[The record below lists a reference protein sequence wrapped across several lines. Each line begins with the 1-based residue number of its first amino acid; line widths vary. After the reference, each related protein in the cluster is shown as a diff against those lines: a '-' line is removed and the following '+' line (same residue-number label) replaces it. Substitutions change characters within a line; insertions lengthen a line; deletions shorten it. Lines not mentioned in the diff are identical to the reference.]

1 MMGRLAALQ
10 TVEVVKKRRR
20 KSRKASSPPRSRTRV
35 PLRSQLRSQKD
46 TLDPSSA
53 RAILL
58 SAAKSLFAHR
68 GLSGTS
74 IRDIAREADHNSSL
88 ISYYFGGKDGLY
100 RECLRQ
106 IGEMRL
112 EMIQKILQPPKSQT
126 EFVER
131 LRQFTRNLFELYLND
146 HEAGMI
152 IVREFDRRNSP
163 AEQVFKETFLRI
175 FELVMQFFT
184 NAQAAGWLDSKKDPF
199 ILASLLFGAV
209 TNEMR
214 FDHIRQRMFGRSIRD
229 PIERQRVEDHLL
241 HIFQK

>member
-1 MMGRLAALQ
+1 MRRSTALQ
-10 TVEVVKKRRR
+10 TVDRTEKDKPR
-20 KSRKASSPPRSRTRV
+20 KS
-35 PLRSQLRSQKD
+35 RSQKD
-46 TLDPSSA
+46 TLDPGSA

-58 SAAKSLFAHR
+58 SAAKSLFARR

-74 IRDIAREADHNSSL
+74 IRDIAREAKHNSSL

-112 EMIQKILQPPKSQT
+112 EMIQKILQPPNSQE
-126 EFVER
+126 EFASR
-131 LRQFTRNLFELYLND
+131 LRQFTGNLFELYLND

-184 NAQAAGWLDSKKDPF
+184 NAQAAGWLDAKKDPF

-214 FDHIRQRMFGRSIRD
+214 FDHIRKRMFGRSIRD